1 MVKVTPKVM
10 GGPVGEDTVTL
21 ERLVLPEGFSV
32 PVPFSSDGVHAA
44 PSAPGVHL
52 VIDDL
57 GKIVYVGKTGDLRR
71 RLGEHLRGDRQASVL
86 HEQVGEVLDRPG
98 HTASGAEIRDW
109 LGRCSI
115 SWKLS
120 DDSAALKAELVAALS
135 PRFNRASESPPTGV
149 WWVYQGQS
157 YDQEFACSVVFA
169 GSGAPQVAHH
179 LNVGRMKPGDVV
191 VHCRSGK
198 IVAIGET
205 VAKPVEATR
214 PYGPVAERNQG
225 WLTRVEYFPL
235 DDPIGL
241 AELPDREGDEGPFN
255 VAGQPKQ
262 GYLFSLEPSFAAR
275 MREACADRWPVG
287 SPWASGQRRF
297 WLFQANPRQWNL
309 LEHLPQMP
317 PGHVEGW
324 TVTRH
329 RNDMHPGDGVALWQG
344 GDAAGL
350 YALGRLVGT
359 PELGPTPGFRPDSAG
374 EQEYRVDLVIERH
387 VLPPITREEA
397 REHPVLADLEVLSRP
412 WGGTNLS
419 MTREQWWAIRELVPL
434 QPGKSTEVRWGPLV
448 HWAAR
453 FAESVDFDAVERNYK
468 LEIRDHL
475 VAARD
480 AVVAGDPEWPRL
492 LRRAFGSPNNLTN
505 WQAHARYLDWVEA
518 HADNAREALL
528 ALWNDEH
535 GITEAVE
542 VFASGLPIDTGAG
555 NRTNLVAFLA
565 AARGIE
571 NYPPYR
577 ATVFNTAYRLTGWPY
592 YAVASPGARYAD
604 ALAFLDEFAQA
615 CRERGIEPMRDRL
628 DAQGLLWTVM
638 SGTAPSDWDT
648 ADTRAYQRFLKGQ
661 PVDDLAE
668 LVDQFRAEVGYPGD
682 VQARREAERS
692 ELAAALTEE
701 ALGDPDAELLRRLA
715 GQAYGYPGPQPGY
728 YSLLQTREG
737 VAAATEAF
745 RYLLYGPGNVADR
758 LDDCIGGK
766 HKLPRIGEAIMV
778 KALAVTDPG
787 RWYPNYVTTGKV
799 GKLAVLDVLGE
810 QSPAGLPAGAL
821 AAASNDRIRQ
831 RLEPHFPGDPWGI
844 QEFTWWLL
852 HRERVPE
859 VSLKALADEL
869 YLTQDFLARSLR
881 LLEDKGQVVFY
892 GPPGT
897 GKTYAARKLAGYIAR
912 GGGTVEKVQF
922 HPSYAYEDFIEG
934 YRPQLEQGQ
943 VTYEVIDGPLKRIAA
958 IARQRPDV
966 THVLLIDEI
975 NRANVSKVLGE
986 LVFLLE
992 YRDEEIRLQY
1002 SSTEFSLPANLQ
1014 IVATM
1019 NTADRS
1025 IALVDTA
1032 LRRRFHFVP
1041 FFPDTPPIDSL
1052 LRRWLDDNHPDLSW
1066 VADVVDR
1073 ANRALADRNAAIGP
1087 SHFLRPRLTEDLV
1100 RLAWE
1105 NSVLPF
1111 LEEHFFADPD
1121 QLKRFDLDLLRN
1133 AASQAPPTVGPET
1146 SSPSSGT

>member
-1 MVKVTPKVM
+1 VTPQR
-10 GGPVGEDTVTL
+10 PL
-21 ERLVLPEGFSV
+21 LPEGFTV
-32 PVPFSSDGVHAA
+32 PVPFNSESVQAA
-44 PSAPGVHL
+44 PKAPGVHL
-52 VIDDL
+52 VIDDT
-57 GKIVYVGKTGDLRR
+57 GEIVYVGKTGDLGR
-71 RLGEHLRGDRQASVL
+71 RLGEHLQGDRQASVL
-86 HEQVGEVLDRPG
+86 HEEVGEMLDRPG
-98 HTASGAEIRDW
+98 HAASGAEIREW
-109 LGRCSI
+109 LGRCTV

-120 DDSAALKAELVAALS
+120 DDPAALKAELVAALS
-135 PRFNRASESPPTGV
+135 PRFNRAPESPPTGV
-149 WWVYQGQS
+149 WWVYQGKS
-157 YDQEFACSVVFA
+157 YYQESACGVVFA

-191 VHCRSGK
+191 IHYRYGK
-198 IVAIGET
+198 VVAIGET
-205 VAKPVEATR
+205 VAKPVEEAR
-214 PYGPVAERNQG
+214 PYGPLAERDQG
-225 WLTRVEYFPL
+225 WLTRVEYFQL
-235 DDPIGL
+235 DNPIAL
-241 AELPDREGDEGPFN
+241 ADLPDRDGDEGPFN
-255 VAGQPKQ
+255 AAGQPKQ
-262 GYLFSLEPSFAAR
+262 GYLFALEPSFAAG
-275 MREACADRWPVG
+275 MREAFTDRWPVG

-317 PGHVEGW
+317 PGHVEDW
-324 TVTRH
+324 TATRH
-329 RNDMHPGDGVALWQG
+329 RNDMHPGDGVVVWQG
-344 GDAAGL
+344 GEAAGV
-350 YALGRLVGT
+350 YAVGRLVGT
-359 PELGPTPGFRPDSAG
+359 PELRPTPGFRPESAG

-387 VLPPITREEA
+387 VLPPISRTEA
-397 REHPVLADLEVLSRP
+397 REHPVLADLEVLARP

-419 MTREQWWAIRELVPL
+419 MTREQWWAIRQLMPL
-434 QPGKSTEVRWGPLV
+434 EPGKPTEVRWGPLV

-453 FAESVDFDAVERNYK
+453 FAESVDFDAVERTYK

-480 AVVAGDPEWPRL
+480 AVVAGDRDWSRR

-505 WQAHARYLDWVEA
+505 WQVHARYLDWVDA
-518 HADNAREALL
+518 HPDDAREALL
-528 ALWNDEH
+528 ALWSDEH
-535 GITEAVE
+535 GITDAVDA
-542 VFASGLPIDTGAG
+542 FASGLPLDTGVG
-555 NRTNLVAFLA
+555 NRTNLMTFLA

-571 NYPPYR
+571 SYPVYR
-577 ATVFNTAYRLTGWPY
+577 ATVFNTAYRLTGWPHH
-592 YAVASPGARYAD
+592 AEAPPGARYAD
-604 ALAFLDEFAQA
+604 ALAFLDAFAQA
-615 CRERGIEPMRDRL
+615 CREHGIEPIRDRL

-638 SGTAPSDWDT
+638 SGTAPSDWST
-648 ADTRAYQRFLKGQ
+648 ADSRAYHRFLKGQ
-661 PVDDLAE
+661 VMDELAE

-682 VQARREAERS
+682 VQARRAAERA
-692 ELAAALTEE
+692 ELAAALTDE
-701 ALGDPDAELLRRLA
+701 ALSDPDVELLRRLA
-715 GQAYGYPGPQPGY
+715 GQAYGHPGRQPGY
-728 YSLLQTREG
+728 YSLLQTGEG
-737 VAAATEAF
+737 VAAATETF

-766 HKLPRIGEAIMV
+766 HKLPRVGEAIMV

-810 QSPAGLPAGAL
+810 QPPARLTAGAL

-831 RLEPHFPGDPWGI
+831 RLDPLFPGDPWGI

-852 HRERVPE
+852 HRERVPD
-859 VSLKALADEL
+859 VSLKALAEEL
-869 YLTQDFLARSLR
+869 YLTENFLARALR

-897 GKTYAARKLAGYIAR
+897 GKTYVARKLAGYIAR

-934 YRPQLEQGQ
+934 YRPQLQQGQ
-943 VTYEVIDGPLKRIAA
+943 VTYGVVDGPLKRIAA

-1002 SSTEFSLPANLQ
+1002 SDTEFSLPANLQ
-1014 IVATM
+1014 IIATM

-1052 LRRWLDDNHPDLSW
+1052 LRRWLNDKQPDLAW

-1073 ANRALADRNAAIGP
+1073 ANLALADRNAAIGP
-1087 SHFLRPRLTEDLV
+1087 SHFLKPRLTEDLV

-1121 QLKRFDLDLLRN
+1121 QLNRFDIDLLRTGTPQPPP
-1133 AASQAPPTVGPET
+1133 ASGPET
-1146 SSPSSGT
+1146 SSSSSGT